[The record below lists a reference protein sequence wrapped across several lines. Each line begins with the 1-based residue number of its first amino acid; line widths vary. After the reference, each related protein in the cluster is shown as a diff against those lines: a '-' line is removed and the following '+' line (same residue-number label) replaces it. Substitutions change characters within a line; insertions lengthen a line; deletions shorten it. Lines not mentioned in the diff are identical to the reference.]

1 MERDGGHRMLGR
13 NGSPL
18 CDDAGTVP
26 KPNQM
31 DRKVVGMT
39 IESTPTKFEIYD
51 GQTLLVKVK
60 MFDDVASNIKINTLV
75 SPETWPELSDAIL
88 DALKQMHPEIQE

>member
-1 MERDGGHRMLGR
+1 MLGKH
-13 NGSPL
+13 GSPL
-18 CDDAGTVP
+18 CEATDLALR
-26 KPNQM
+26 PNQM

-51 GQTLLVKVK
+51 GQSLLAKIK
-60 MFDDVASNIKINTLV
+60 MFDDVASSIKIKTLV

-88 DALKQMHPEIQE
+88 RALRQMHPEIQ